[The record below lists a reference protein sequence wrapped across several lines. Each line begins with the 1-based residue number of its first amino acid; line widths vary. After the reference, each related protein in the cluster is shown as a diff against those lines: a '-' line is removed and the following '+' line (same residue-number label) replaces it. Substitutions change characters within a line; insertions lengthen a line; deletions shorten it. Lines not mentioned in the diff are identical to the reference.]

1 MTTSNLLR
9 ASGLAAIIA
18 GVLRAIAS
26 FVPDSVPYA
35 ERQILYGL
43 TDTFIIFGMIGAYSW
58 RHREAGILGLCGF
71 VLAAAGL
78 GSGIEIYAVRALI
91 FTAGLN
97 LLGASWWKTKPVPRW
112 ILAFW
117 AISSVIG
124 VIGYFGNG
132 LGFLFVLAGLTF
144 GIGFAGMGVVVWM
157 SSGYA

>member
-26 FVPDSVPYA
+26 FVPGSVPLA
-35 ERQILYGL
+35 EHQILYGL
-43 TDTFIIFGMIGAYSW
+43 TDTFTIFCIMGAYSCR
-58 RHREAGILGLCGF
+58 RHEAGMLGFCGL
-71 VLAAAGL
+71 VLAVAGL
-78 GSGIEIYAVRALI
+78 GSGIGVYAVRALL

-112 ILAFW
+112 IFTFW

-132 LGFLFVLAGLTF
+132 VGFLFVLAGLMF
-144 GIGFAGMGVVVWM
+144 GIGFAGMGVMVWM
-157 SSGYA
+157 GSRL

>member
-9 ASGLAAIIA
+9 ASGLAAIVA

-43 TDTFIIFGMIGAYSW
+43 TDTFIIFGIIGAYSW
-58 RHREAGILGLCGF
+58 RRREAGLLGFCGF
-71 VLAAAGL
+71 VLAVAGL
-78 GSGIEIYAVRALI
+78 GSGIGIYAVRALL
-91 FTAGLN
+91 FTTGLN

-132 LGFLFVLAGLTF
+132 VGSLFVLAGLTF
-144 GIGFAGMGVVVWM
+144 GIGFAGMGVVMWM
-157 SSGYA
+157 GSRL

>member
-1 MTTSNLLR
+1 
-9 ASGLAAIIA
+9 LAAIVA

-35 ERQILYGL
+35 ERQTLYGL
-43 TDTFIIFGMIGAYSW
+43 TDTFIIFGIVGAYSW
-58 RHREAGILGLCGF
+58 RHREAGILGFCGF
-71 VLAAAGL
+71 VLAVAGL
-78 GSGIEIYAVRALI
+78 GSGNGIYAVRALL

-97 LLGASWWKTKPVPRW
+97 LLGASWWKTKSVPRW

-132 LGFLFVLAGLTF
+132 VGFLFVLAGLMF

-157 SSGYA
+157 GSRF